1 MPDNFSQAIAQ
12 SWTLPFA
19 PTLAVIVAAVLYLRG
34 WRLARAT
41 RPLEL
46 PPWRAVSFLSGLALF
61 WLALASPLDA
71 LGGFLLTAHMT
82 QHLILMSFAPP
93 LIVLGAPT
101 VPLLRG
107 LPRAWVRDDLAPW
120 MNTRAFHGLQEFFTH
135 PAFAWIAMNAAF
147 LGWHTPAAYELALRS
162 PGWHEIEHAC
172 FFSTS
177 ILFWWFVLEP
187 WPSRNPVSR
196 WAVVPY
202 LMGADL
208 LNTGL
213 SAFLAFGDRI
223 VYPTYAAVPRLFGT
237 TAMNDQIAAG
247 AEMWVLG
254 SIVFWIPLGLTVVQ
268 LLSPKRKRLMRMQ
281 QQTAAGRRP
290 LPKPIDLLR
299 LPVLGHLLRWR
310 YGRTSL
316 QVVSAAIMGITIWA
330 GFRGSAMSSMNLAGA
345 GVWNIIRPVGL
356 VLILLT
362 ANFFCMACPFTL
374 PRELARK
381 LGIAKLRWPQWLRR
395 KWIAA
400 GLLILFFW
408 AYEQFVL
415 WDSPRA
421 TAILLLAYIGTA
433 LLVDSLF
440 TGGNFCKYVCP
451 VGQFNFAASMLAPA
465 ELGMRSKAVCDSCA
479 TSDCINGRSGGNQ
492 KQRGCELELYMPTKI
507 GNMDCTLCMDCVKA
521 CPHDNIGLT
530 LLSPARE
537 LGRDPQRSSLGRLS
551 SRTDVAA
558 VSLVLTLA
566 APINAAYMIGPISS
580 RLGTLEAAHPFAGSN
595 LGSLLFT
602 FALSAVALGLSWL
615 AAKLLQAFTRE
626 RLRTVF
632 CRFALAVMPLG
643 LAMWVGHLGFHLAME
658 MPSIPMVAQATY
670 ADLAPGAHG
679 YNMALMGS
687 MATMGSASKPANILL
702 MGGAHGM
709 SLLSLQVL
717 VLDLGLLLAL
727 YAGWRT
733 AKDIERSPASGRW
746 LIGLYAVLAVAFYAA
761 CVWIFTQ
768 PMEMRGMGM

>member
-12 SWTLPFA
+12 SWSLPFA
-19 PTLAVIVAAVLYLRG
+19 PTLAVIVAALVYLRG

-41 RPLEL
+41 RPMEL

-71 LGGFLLTAHMT
+71 LGEFLLTAHMT

-120 MNTRAFHGLQEFFTH
+120 MNSRTFHRVQNFITSPGFG
-135 PAFAWIAMNAAF
+135 WITMNAAF
-147 LGWHTPAAYELALRS
+147 LGWHLPPAYELALRS
-162 PGWHEIEHAC
+162 PGWHEVEHAC

-177 ILFWWFVLEP
+177 ILFWWFVLQP
-187 WPSRNPVSR
+187 WPSRSSASR
-196 WAVVPY
+196 WLVIPY

-223 VYPTYAAVPRLFGT
+223 VYPTYAAVPRLFNS
-237 TAMNDQIAAG
+237 TAMSDQIAAG

-254 SIVFWIPLGLTVVQ
+254 SLVFWVPLGATIVS
-268 LLSPKRKRLMRMQ
+268 LLSPKRRRLAQLQ

-290 LPKPIDLLR
+290 VPKPIDLLR
-299 LPVLGHLLRWR
+299 LPAVGHLLRWR

-316 QVVSAAIMGITIWA
+316 QVISAAIMGITIWA
-330 GFRGSAMSSMNLAGA
+330 GFRGSAMSAMNFAGA

-356 VLILLT
+356 VIILLT

-408 AYEQFVL
+408 AYEQFAL

-421 TAILLLAYIGTA
+421 TALLLLGYIGTA

-440 TGGNFCKYVCP
+440 VGGNFCKYVCP
-451 VGQFNFAASMLAPA
+451 VGQFNFAASMLSPV

-479 TSDCINGRSGGNQ
+479 TSDCINGNQ

-530 LLSPARE
+530 ILSPARE

-551 SRTDVAA
+551 SRVDIAA
-558 VSLVLTLA
+558 LALVLTLA
-566 APINAAYMIGPISS
+566 APINAGYMIGPVST
-580 RLGTLEAAHPFAGSN
+580 RLGVFEQAHPFAGSN

-602 FALSAVALGLSWL
+602 FALSAVALGLAWL
-615 AAKLLQAFTRE
+615 AARLLQTFTRE

-632 CRFALAVMPLG
+632 CRFALALLPLG
-643 LAMWVGHLGFHLAME
+643 LAMWVAHLGFHFAME
-658 MPSIPMVAQATY
+658 MPSIPMVVQATY
-670 ADLAPGAHG
+670 ADLGHHA
-679 YNMALMGS
+679 YNMALMNS
-687 MATMGSASKPANILL
+687 MTMGSSSKPADILL

-727 YAGWRT
+727 YAGWKTTR
-733 AKDIERSPASGRW
+733 DLRSSESSGRW
-746 LIGLYAVLAVAFYAA
+746 LIALYAVLAIAFYIA

>member
-12 SWTLPFA
+12 SWTVPFA

-46 PPWRAVSFLSGLALF
+46 PPWRAASFLLGLALF

-71 LGGFLLTAHMT
+71 LGEFLLTAHMT

-101 VPLLRG
+101 VPMLRG
-107 LPRAWVRDDLAPW
+107 LPRAWVRDDFAPW
-120 MNTRAFHGLQEFFTH
+120 MNTAAFHKVQSFLTH
-135 PAFAWIAMNAAF
+135 PAFAWITMNAAF
-147 LGWHTPAAYELALRS
+147 LGWHLPPAYELALRS
-162 PGWHEIEHAC
+162 PGWHEVEHAC

-187 WPSRNPVSR
+187 WPSRNTVSR
-196 WAVVPY
+196 WLVIPY

-223 VYPTYAAVPRLFGT
+223 AYPTYAAVPRLFNT

-247 AEMWVLG
+247 AEMWVFG
-254 SIVFWIPLGLTVVQ
+254 SMVFWIPLIGTVVQ
-268 LLSPKRKRLMRMQ
+268 LLSPKRRRLARQQ
-281 QQTAAGRRP
+281 QQTAAARRP
-290 LPKPIDLLR
+290 LPRPVDLLR

-316 QVVSAAIMGITIWA
+316 QVISAAIMGITIWA
-330 GFRGSAMSSMNLAGA
+330 GFHGSSMSSMNVAGA
-345 GVWNIIRPVGL
+345 GVWNIVRPVGL

-408 AYEQFVL
+408 AYEQLAL

-433 LLVDSLF
+433 LLVDSIF
-440 TGGNFCKYVCP
+440 TGGSFCKYVCP
-451 VGQFNFAASMLAPA
+451 IGQFNFAASTLAPV
-465 ELGMRSKAVCDSCA
+465 ELGMRSKAVCDSCS
-479 TSDCINGRSGGNQ
+479 TSDCINGNQ

-530 LLSPARE
+530 ILSPARE
-537 LGRDPQRSSLGRLS
+537 LGRDPQRSSLGRIS
-551 SRTDVAA
+551 SRVDVAA
-558 VSLVLTLA
+558 IALVLTLA
-566 APINAAYMIGPISS
+566 APINAAYMIGPVTS
-580 RLGTLEAAHPFAGSN
+580 RLDPFEQAHPFAGSN
-595 LGSLLFT
+595 FGSLLFT
-602 FALSAVALGLSWL
+602 FALSALALGLAWL
-615 AAKLLQAFTRE
+615 TAKLLQSFTRE
-626 RLRTVF
+626 RLRTIF
-632 CRFALAVMPLG
+632 CRFALAMLPLG
-643 LAMWVGHLGFHLAME
+643 LAMWVAHLGFHFAME
-658 MPSIPMVAQATY
+658 MPSIPMVAQATW
-670 ADLAPGAHG
+670 ADLGHHA
-679 YNMALMGS
+679 YNMALMNG
-687 MATMGSASKPANILL
+687 MGGMGSSSKPANILL
-702 MGGAHGM
+702 MGGAHGL

-717 VLDLGLLLAL
+717 ILDLGLLLAL
-727 YAGWRT
+727 YAGWKT
-733 AKDIERSPASGRW
+733 ARELRSSEASGRW
-746 LIGLYAVLAVAFYAA
+746 LIGLYAVLAFALYAA